1 MKKKSRLKKLIK
13 FLFSLTFFLLLAF
26 SVHIT
31 IKYLIG
37 EPVFSNK
44 IIESYL
50 MNFCLGYVSYIVLFL
65 SFKKR
70 LESLGYIF
78 MYTSFAKF
86 ICFFLIFKPYYSL
99 DQNIDIGEFSTIM
112 IPYGLTLIAE
122 IFFISKELKS

>member
-1 MKKKSRLKKLIK
+1 MKKKSRLNKLIK
-13 FLFSLTFFLLLAF
+13 FLLLLTFFLLLAF

-31 IKYLIG
+31 IKHLIG
-37 EPVFSNK
+37 EPIFSNK

-50 MNFCLGYVSYIVLFL
+50 MNFCLGSVSYIVLLL
-65 SFKKR
+65 SFKRR

-86 ICFFLIFKPYYSL
+86 ICFFLILKPDYSL
-99 DQNIDIGEFSTIM
+99 DQNIDIGEFLTIM

-122 IFFISKELKS
+122 IFFISKELKN